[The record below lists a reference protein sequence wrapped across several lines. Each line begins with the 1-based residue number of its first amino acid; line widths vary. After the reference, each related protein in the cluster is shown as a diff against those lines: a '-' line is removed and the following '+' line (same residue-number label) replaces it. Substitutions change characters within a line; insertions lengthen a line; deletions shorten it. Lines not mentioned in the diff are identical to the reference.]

1 MTLRQVRIRK
11 VNKIDYLIISSTIDY
26 STDLVCFRLLSD
38 NKKFYRLNRDEFK
51 EHEIEVDID
60 KKYMKIVTN
69 REEYHA
75 DLECLKGI
83 YFRAPVFLR
92 TQTKKELTLDEQ
104 LERNQWSAFLRNLI
118 IFQNAQWI
126 NNPVDIYRAENKM
139 YQLCLAEKCGLKIPK
154 TSVANTIS
162 ESIEKERDYVVKSL
176 DTALFYDLQKNK
188 EMFTYSNVIKGEEL
202 TQYDLTQAPVFIQ
215 EFLNPKVDCRVTY
228 VGGKMFPVKI
238 QINSKGIYGD
248 WRFYKEELDYI
259 PFELPPNIKY
269 SITKLMDM
277 LQLNF
282 GGIDLA
288 LVNGEYYFIEVNPTG
303 EWGWLEVKTHTPISV
318 AIKKTLCRES

>member
-1 MTLRQVRIRK
+1 M
-11 VNKIDYLIISSTIDY
+11 NKIDYLIISSTIDY